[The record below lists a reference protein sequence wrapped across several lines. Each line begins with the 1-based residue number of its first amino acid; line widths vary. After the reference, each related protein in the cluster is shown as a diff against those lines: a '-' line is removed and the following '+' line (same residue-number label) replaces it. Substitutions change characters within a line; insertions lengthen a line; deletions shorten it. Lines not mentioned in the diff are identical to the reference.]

1 MRKEISLSNSD
12 HLQLLF
18 DYKIKK
24 EGGTANASQ
33 LLIEL
38 SSPIES
44 GELKNYLLSNKYF
57 KQLVNTTLVRPLFRK
72 EQYRFLENEELFFS
86 EVTYDNLD
94 YSIVFQNDNI
104 GAKPLKITLIQLP
117 SHSLVLIQVN
127 HVFIDNNGVKN
138 LLRSFGGQEFEFHRT
153 LKPEVNSFFKRLKHG
168 LEFSKM
174 MLTKWRE
181 PISNITSDD
190 KSPIHKEYIIHDFT
204 DEETEYIQSKIVRS
218 HHIQSMSALL
228 MANYCKVLK
237 EFVLNKGGE
246 LEKFTFQQPF
256 EMTSKKEPQYIL
268 GNRFA
273 FFHYRLSADQIT
285 TIDSIQKEVNKQT
298 VDQMKRNIVSKSL
311 DLQSILRLV
320 KFPIHYWM
328 INLPA
333 KGKMA
338 SFAHSFIGESK
349 IIDHF
354 AGREVTNMIN
364 IPPVMKNP
372 PVTFGGVYYDGNLR
386 VEMCYDSNSL
396 SEAEGNS
403 LFESL
408 KTQLLANENH

>member
-1 MRKEISLSNSD
+1 MRKEINLSNSD

-24 EGGTANASQ
+24 EGGTANTSQ

-38 SSPIES
+38 ASPIGS

-57 KQLVNTTLVRPLFRK
+57 KQLVNTTLVRQLFHK
-72 EQYRFLENEELFFS
+72 ERYRFLENEELFFS

-94 YSIVFQNDNI
+94 YSVVFQNDDI
-104 GAKPLKITLIQLP
+104 GAKPLKVTLIQLP

-168 LEFSKM
+168 LEYSKM

-181 PISNITSDD
+181 PISNISSDD
-190 KSPIHKEYIIHDFT
+190 KSPVHKEYIIHDFT
-204 DEETEYIQSKIVRS
+204 SEETEYIQSKIVRS
-218 HHIQSMSALL
+218 SHIKSMSALL
-228 MANYCKVLK
+228 MANCCKVLE
-237 EFVLNKGGE
+237 EFILNKGGK
-246 LEKFTFQQPF
+246 LEKFNFQQPC

-298 VDQMKRNIVSKSL
+298 MDQMKRKVVAKSL
-311 DLQSILRLV
+311 ELQSFLRFF
-320 KFPIHYWM
+320 KFPIQYWM

-333 KGKMA
+333 KGKMT
-338 SFAHSFIGESK
+338 SFAHTYIGESK

-354 AGREVTNMIN
+354 AGREVTYMIN

-372 PVTFGGVYYDGNLR
+372 PITIGGAYYDGNFRIQLH
-386 VEMCYDSNSL
+386 YDNNSL
-396 SEAEGNS
+396 SKAEGNS

-408 KTQLLANENH
+408 KVHLLANESH

>member
-1 MRKEISLSNSD
+1 MQNEISLSNSD

-24 EGGTANASQ
+24 EGGTANTSQ

-38 SSPIES
+38 ASPIGS

-57 KQLVNTTLVRPLFRK
+57 KQLINTTLLRQLFHKDR
-72 EQYRFLENEELFFS
+72 YRFVENEELFFS
-86 EVTYDNLD
+86 EVTYDKLD

-104 GAKPLKITLIQLP
+104 SAKPLKITLIQLP

-127 HVFIDNNGVKN
+127 HVFIDYNGVKN

-153 LKPEVNSFFKRLKHG
+153 LKPEANPFFKRLKYG
-168 LEFSKM
+168 VEFSKI

-181 PISNITSDD
+181 PISNIASDD
-190 KSPIHKEYIIHDFT
+190 KSPIHKEYIIHHFT
-204 DEETEYIQSKIVRS
+204 GEETEYIQSKIVRS
-218 HHIQSMSALL
+218 YHIKSMSALL
-228 MANYCKVLK
+228 MANYCKVLE
-237 EFVLNKGGE
+237 EFILNKGGK

-273 FFHYRLSADQIT
+273 FFHYRLSAAQIT
-285 TIDSIQKEVNKQT
+285 TIDSIQKEINKQT
-298 VDQMKRNIVSKSL
+298 MDQMKRNVVSKSL
-311 DLQSILRLV
+311 DLQSFLCFF
-320 KFPIHYWM
+320 KFPIQYWM
-328 INLPA
+328 VNLPA
-333 KGKMA
+333 KGKMT
-338 SFAHSFIGESK
+338 SFAHTFIGESK

-354 AGREVTNMIN
+354 AGREVTNIRN

-372 PVTFGGVYYDGNLR
+372 PVTFGGGYYDGNLR
-386 VEMCYDSNSL
+386 VQMCYDSNSL

-408 KTQLLANENH
+408 KAHLLSNESY